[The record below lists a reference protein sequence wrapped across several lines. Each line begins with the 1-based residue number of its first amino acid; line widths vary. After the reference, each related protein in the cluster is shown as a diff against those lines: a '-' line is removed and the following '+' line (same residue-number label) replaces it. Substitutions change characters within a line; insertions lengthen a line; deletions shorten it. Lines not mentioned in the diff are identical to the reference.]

1 MAGTAM
7 VKGYGREHE
16 LEADRLGAEY
26 LYNSGYNPDALI
38 EVIGIL
44 KDQERYSKLRAK
56 RQGKTVQSYHG
67 LFSTHP
73 RNDRRLKEVV
83 NKARSLGSSPIE
95 NIDSEKFREK
105 LDKLAFGK
113 LTKGP
118 RRLGNHFYHNKLRF
132 TFRYPKGWSVK
143 ATSKAITATNIDR
156 QASMKLRIRRSDK
169 NINPREYLSQYAS
182 INRLFQSQSLQQFG
196 LKGHTGLTPPSPE
209 KNAERIAVIY
219 YGPYAYVFTGS
230 VKENL
235 ENKKFD
241 NQFLELIESFR
252 PLKRS
257 EYSSS
262 KPDLSIEFIQADKN
276 TNFSKLASESKLV
289 RDAETQLRL
298 LNGYYSGGEP
308 KIGEWVKVVN

>member
-1 MAGTAM
+1 
-7 VKGYGREHE
+7 
-16 LEADRLGAEY
+16 
-26 LYNSGYNPDALI
+26 
-38 EVIGIL
+38 
-44 KDQERYSKLRAK
+44 
-56 RQGKTVQSYHG
+56 
-67 LFSTHP
+67 
-73 RNDRRLKEVV
+73 
-83 NKARSLGSSPIE
+83 
-95 NIDSEKFREK
+95 
-105 LDKLAFGK
+105 
-113 LTKGP
+113 
-118 RRLGNHFYHNKLRF
+118 
-132 TFRYPKGWSVK
+132 
-143 ATSKAITATNIDR
+143 
-156 QASMKLRIRRSDK
+156 MKLRIRRSDK